1 MKLRLETAAMDA
13 LTVRLF
19 DAIDESNMAWIM
31 AADEALRRAF
41 DHALIDLIPSYTT
54 LLVHYDCQKL
64 TFAQATTLVRSALRN
79 LTPADAQKGQG
90 DEGPAT
96 IKSNTIDARRE
107 QLEFCVV
114 ERIAPRHP

>member
-64 TFAQATTLVRSALRN
+64 TFAQATTLVRSALSAQTETAAGSRSFV
-79 LTPADAQKGQG
+79 LAVFFGLRDVSPPGDSPPA
-90 DEGPAT
+90 E
-96 IKSNTIDARRE
+96 S
-107 QLEFCVV
+107 L
-114 ERIAPRHP
+114 